1 MSFSLEKSWQQALAT
16 QYTEPYFTK
25 LITKISEAYQSSTV
39 TVFPPKNQL
48 TTAFT
53 LCPFDKVRVV
63 ILGQDPYHQPGQA
76 HGLAFSVPVGI
87 RVPPSLRNIFKE
99 LSSDLG
105 VESRTNGNLEDWAKQ
120 GVLLLNTTL
129 TVLPGKPG
137 SHQGLGWETFT
148 DNIIKILSREKEHLV
163 FILWGNSAK
172 TKAEL
177 IDDTK
182 HLILTAPHPSPLS
195 AYTGFFGS
203 KPFSQTN
210 DYLQKHGLAEI
221 AW

>member
-1 MSFSLEKSWQQALAT
+1 MSFSLEKGWQQALAN

-25 LITKISEAYQSSTV
+25 LITKIREAYQSSTV
-39 TVFPPKNQL
+39 FPPQYQL

-53 LCPFDKVRVV
+53 LCPYDKVRVV

-87 RVPPSLRNIFKE
+87 HIPPSLRNIFKE

-105 VESRTNGNLEDWAKQ
+105 IESKTNGNLEDWAKQ
-120 GVLLLNTTL
+120 GVLLLNTSL

-137 SHQGLGWETFT
+137 SHQKLGWETFT
-148 DNIIKILSREKEHLV
+148 DNIIKTLSREKEHLV
-163 FILWGNSAK
+163 FILWGNSARAK
-172 TKAEL
+172 TEL
-177 IDDTK
+177 IDNTK

-203 KPFSQTN
+203 RPFSQTN
-210 DYLQKHGLAEI
+210 TYLEKHHLDKI
-221 AW
+221 TW